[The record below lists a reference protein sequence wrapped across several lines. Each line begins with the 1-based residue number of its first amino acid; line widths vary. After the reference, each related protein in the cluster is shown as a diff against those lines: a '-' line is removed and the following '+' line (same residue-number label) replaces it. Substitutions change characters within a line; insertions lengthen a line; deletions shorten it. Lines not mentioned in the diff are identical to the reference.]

1 MVESVS
7 QDQWC
12 LSRKN
17 QGKSKEK
24 YEITSEKIKLNK
36 VPFEA
41 NLFHLNSLEL
51 IKNVKCQ
58 FSDAV
63 LLT

>member
-1 MVESVS
+1 MVESVT

-41 NLFHLNSLEL
+41 NLFRLNSLEL

>member
-1 MVESVS
+1 MVESVT

-41 NLFHLNSLEL
+41 SLFHLNSLEL

>member
-1 MVESVS
+1 MVESVT